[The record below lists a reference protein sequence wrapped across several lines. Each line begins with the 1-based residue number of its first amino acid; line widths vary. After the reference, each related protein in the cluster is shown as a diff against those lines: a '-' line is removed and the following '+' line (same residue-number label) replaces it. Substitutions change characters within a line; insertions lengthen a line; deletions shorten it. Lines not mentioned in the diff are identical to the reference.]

1 MTRSLVLFTLAL
13 LLALPLFP
21 ASFADDDPPTIAV
34 LRFGPLLTGSLTEDG
49 LLGRLHGAGYLSDEE
64 FFLARNRQD
73 VMGES
78 LNLHWGD
85 ADYNFANVALIIESA
100 LDKSPDL
107 LVTFSSPMTLAA
119 INATAD
125 LDDPPAIIFSHVYNP
140 FESGVA
146 QTSCVKPSHVTGLA
160 KDTPY
165 SDVVELLMLY
175 DNALETIGVLYSASE
190 PAGVYGAEEIETIA
204 SAMGLHVE
212 LAAVVGLADVT
223 VAAEGLI
230 AKGAEAI
237 VSPADLIT
245 TRGLPALQTVATEN
259 EVPLFHSNFGAITL
273 GATISAG
280 ASQNTLEGRVLGTLV
295 EQYLNGSLDVAG
307 TGIGVFEEL
316 TVGLNADA
324 AESQGVA
331 ISESLLERVDITIAN
346 DTASESGFIAFLADM
361 GADDA
366 AAKAMIGHFVK
377 ISATGDRLEIAPE
390 VVLMI
395 QMLEGAPNVLAANEA
410 FVESLHCTDEM
421 IAEQQAALDAGGG

>member
-1 MTRSLVLFTLAL
+1 MKMHLVLMTLVL
-13 LLALPLFP
+13 LLALPLAP
-21 ASFADDDPPTIAV
+21 ASFADDAPTVAI
-34 LRFGPLLTGSLTEDG
+34 LRFGPLLTASLTEDG
-49 LLGRLHGAGYLSDEE
+49 LLGRLHGAGYLNDEE
-64 FFLARNRQD
+64 FFLARERQD
-73 VMGES
+73 VKGEA

-85 ADYNFANVALIIESA
+85 ADYNFANVGLIIERA
-100 LDKSPDL
+100 LDQSPDL
-107 LVTFSSPMTLAA
+107 LVTFSAPVTLAA
-119 INATAD
+119 LNATID
-125 LDDPPAIIFSHVYNP
+125 LDSPPAIIFSHVYNP
-140 FESGVA
+140 FEAGVA
-146 QTSCVKPSHVTGLA
+146 QTSCVKPAHITGLA
-160 KDTPY
+160 KATPY
-165 SDVVELLMLY
+165 SDVVELLTLY
-175 DNALETIGVLYSASE
+175 DTALETIGVLYSASE
-190 PAGVYGAEEIETIA
+190 PEGVYGAEEIAATA

-230 AKGAEAI
+230 AKGAQAI

-245 TRGLPALQTVATEN
+245 TRGLPALQKVAAEN

-324 AESQGVA
+324 AEFQGVD
-331 ISESLLERVDITIAN
+331 ISDSLLERVDITIAN

-390 VVLMI
+390 IVTMI
-395 QMLEGAPNVLAANEA
+395 QMLEGNPNVLAANEA

-421 IAEQQAALDAGGG
+421 IAEQQAALDAADG